1 MQPVR
6 FERHEGSGYPL
17 RAVYPDGSW
26 LGVNRDHRGLY
37 AGDAGGRIMPLLP
50 PERFHARS
58 PRQFAQAYREAFGE
72 SLRAHAGT
80 ATFPRESAAPPQ
92 REGAAPPRESAAS
105 PEESAAPAARGFAEV
120 RSSYVPA
127 PPREGSPRD
136 SAPRA
141 TLPDAPRQS
150 VLTGPPIHDPFAD
163 LPPPPPPAPSRVRA
177 LFYPDP
183 TRSGS
188 LGLLLVRVAA
198 GGLLVPHGVLK
209 LVAGVSGFAG
219 ALAAKGLPSPLVL
232 AWCATLAE
240 AVGGALV
247 VLGLLTRPAA
257 LSACI
262 TMVVAWSTTHL
273 ADAAKIGT
281 GKGVPFEYPVLL
293 SLIFMAITFAGP
305 GRYSLDALIFGRRR
319 G

>member
-26 LGVNRDHRGLY
+26 LAVNRDHRGLY
-37 AGDAGGRIMPLLP
+37 AGDANGRITPLLP
-50 PERFHARS
+50 PERFHAVS
-58 PRQFAQAYREAFGE
+58 PRQFAQAYRKAFGE
-72 SLRAHAGT
+72 SLRAHART
-80 ATFPRESAAPPQ
+80 ATFPRESAAPPL
-92 REGAAPPRESAAS
+92 REGAASR
-105 PEESAAPAARGFAEV
+105 EESATPPARGFAEV

-141 TLPDAPRQS
+141 TLPDAPRQA

-198 GGLLVPHGVLK
+198 GGLLVPHGVSK
-209 LVAGVSGFAG
+209 LLGGVSGFAG

-257 LSACI
+257 LSAFI

-281 GKGVPFEYPVLL
+281 GKGVTFEYPLL
-293 SLIFMAITFAGP
+293 MSLIFMAITFAGP